1 MIKSVMK
8 PALVLA
14 FISPMALK
22 AQKTALPKQI
32 TVKGK
37 VQFTVPA
44 GSPNK
49 IWLSRDMGTGKP
61 VLVDSTVLKDDL
73 TYSFTIKQDHPGI
86 YSLNIMHWDRISFWS
101 DADVKI
107 SSRGY
112 DTAKMK
118 MKIPHFYFVEGSP
131 DNNFINQ
138 MELNNTNGYLRM
150 VDEYNEEY
158 FAKQHKEKNGDS
170 AWASYL
176 VTRKRYNPMREDVR
190 QRNEL
195 LMKIYEDRPV
205 LVYALRSMSGTESS
219 EKYAEALAKLDNLIK
234 KYPWLT
240 EAKDMKATILKNK
253 AQAMKLK
260 PGQPVPSISYPD
272 ELGQL
277 QGLEQYRGKYLLIDF
292 WASWCGPCRQAIPKV
307 KELYA
312 QYKDK
317 GFDVVSVSID
327 TDKKAWMKAMA
338 DESMPWKQMLSD
350 NKDKTMELFQFSG
363 IPTLYVVDPQGKIV
377 SRYTGYSP
385 ETGAEIKAIMEKGI
399 APKPAGERKV
409 IPAVAM

>member
-1 MIKSVMK
+1 MMNTIMK
-8 PALVLA
+8 PALLLA
-14 FISPMALK
+14 LMSPVALQ

-32 TVKGK
+32 TVQGK
-37 VQFTVPA
+37 VKFAVPP
-44 GSPNK
+44 GQPNK

-61 VLVDSTVLKDDL
+61 VVVDSTVLGDDL
-73 TYSFTIKQDHPGI
+73 TYTFKIKQDHPGI
-86 YSLNIMHWDRISFWS
+86 YKLNIMYWDHISFWS

-118 MKIPHFYFVEGSP
+118 MKIPHFYFVEGSS

-138 MELNNTNGYLRM
+138 MELNGTNGYLRM
-150 VDEYNEEY
+150 IEEYNEEY
-158 FAKQHKEKNGDS
+158 FAKQHKEKGGDS

-176 VTRKRYNPMREDVR
+176 ATRKRYNPLREDAAQR
-190 QRNEL
+190 QEV

-205 LVYALRSMSGTESS
+205 LIYALRSMAGTESK
-219 EKYAEALAKLDNLIK
+219 EKYAEALTKLDNLIK

-253 AQAMKLK
+253 AQAMKLQ
-260 PGQPVPSISYPD
+260 PGQPVPTISYPD
-272 ELGQL
+272 ELGQV
-277 QGLEQYRGKYLLIDF
+277 QGLEQYKGKYLLIDF

-327 TDKKAWMKAMA
+327 TDKKAWRKAME
-338 DESMPWKQMLSD
+338 DEKMPWKQLLSD
-350 NKDKTMELFQFSG
+350 DKDKTMEQFQFSG

-377 SRYTGYSP
+377 SKHTGYGP
-385 ETGAEIKAIMEKGI
+385 GTEAEIKAIMEKGTT
-399 APKPAGERKV
+399 AKPAGERKV
-409 IPAVAM
+409 IPAMAM